1 MLPALFLCRKSKSL
15 SEFLAERFACGCAL
29 VVGSVLD
36 GEAVTEELGA
46 CRARALG
53 PGLHPGA
60 AAPAVGAEERD
71 GHTLQMAL
79 GLGKERLEGA
89 FLFGDGLTI
98 ENATP

>member
-46 CRARALG
+46 WAVRVRSAQDSIQ
-53 PGLHPGA
+53 
-60 AAPAVGAEERD
+60 APPP
-71 GHTLQMAL
+71 Q
-79 GLGKERLEGA
+79 
-89 FLFGDGLTI
+89 
-98 ENATP
+98 P